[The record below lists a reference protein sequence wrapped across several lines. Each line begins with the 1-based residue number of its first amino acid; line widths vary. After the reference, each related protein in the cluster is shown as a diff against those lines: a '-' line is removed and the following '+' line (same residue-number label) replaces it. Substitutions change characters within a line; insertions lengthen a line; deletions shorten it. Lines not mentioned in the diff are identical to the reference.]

1 MRGKWVG
8 EVVGRVVGQ
17 SHGELERAVDELAAA
32 PMSQG
37 PPGCAGG
44 ERGGKTERERGS
56 ACRWERESRSSVQL
70 AIVLPLQLAMRALE
84 L

>member
-8 EVVGRVVGQ
+8 EMVGRVVGR

-37 PPGCAGG
+37 APGCAGG
-44 ERGGKTERERGS
+44 ERGGGRGS
-56 ACRWERESRSSVQL
+56 VRR
-70 AIVLPLQLAMRALE
+70 
-84 L
+84 